1 MTQEDIVILS
11 QLLDQKFEPVYTR
24 LDLLESDVRELK
36 SGMSE
41 IKQRVASVEQK
52 VTELDQRVA
61 SVEQKVTKLEQ
72 KVTELDQRVA
82 GVEQKVTELD
92 EKVTELDQKF
102 TVLDEKVTVLDQK
115 FTVLDQK
122 FTVLDQKFTVLD
134 EKVTG
139 LELVIEN
146 ETNVNIR
153 RIAEGHCDLV
163 RNLREARK
171 VDDEKELLKKMF
183 REICGIKEDK
193 YNYQLSDVIKKLRK
207 TLWYVFGKNDILCRE
222 RSGKDLMKIRK
233 NDIFLYGRKMLFQML
248 EILYPRRCA
257 VCDEIEVTGKGI
269 CPLCKDK
276 VQNSFLSSTSGFP
289 HFLHAGSPATNRLWM
304 RERNFAPTVEKSIM
318 YTHRERQCLFMRV
331 V

>member
-61 SVEQKVTKLEQ
+61 GVEQKVTKLEQ

-92 EKVTELDQKF
+92 EKV
-102 TVLDEKVTVLDQK
+102 
-115 FTVLDQK
+115 TVLDQK

-171 VDDEKELLKKMF
+171 VDDEKELLAIRVTVLESDMSKVKH
-183 REICGIKEDK
+183 
-193 YNYQLSDVIKKLRK
+193 QLAI
-207 TLWYVFGKNDILCRE
+207 T
-222 RSGKDLMKIRK
+222 
-233 NDIFLYGRKMLFQML
+233 
-248 EILYPRRCA
+248 
-257 VCDEIEVTGKGI
+257 
-269 CPLCKDK
+269 
-276 VQNSFLSSTSGFP
+276 
-289 HFLHAGSPATNRLWM
+289 
-304 RERNFAPTVEKSIM
+304 
-318 YTHRERQCLFMRV
+318 
-331 V
+331 

>member
-61 SVEQKVTKLEQ
+61 SVEQKVTKL
-72 KVTELDQRVA
+72 
-82 GVEQKVTELD
+82 D

-115 FTVLDQK
+115 FM
-122 FTVLDQKFTVLD
+122 VLD

-171 VDDEKELLKKMF
+171 VDDEKELLAIRVTVLESDMSKVKH
-183 REICGIKEDK
+183 
-193 YNYQLSDVIKKLRK
+193 QLAI
-207 TLWYVFGKNDILCRE
+207 T
-222 RSGKDLMKIRK
+222 
-233 NDIFLYGRKMLFQML
+233 
-248 EILYPRRCA
+248 
-257 VCDEIEVTGKGI
+257 
-269 CPLCKDK
+269 
-276 VQNSFLSSTSGFP
+276 
-289 HFLHAGSPATNRLWM
+289 
-304 RERNFAPTVEKSIM
+304 
-318 YTHRERQCLFMRV
+318 
-331 V
+331 

>member
-52 VTELDQRVA
+52 VT
-61 SVEQKVTKLEQ
+61 KLEQ
-72 KVTELDQRVA
+72 KVKELDQRVA

-122 FTVLDQKFTVLD
+122 FTVLDEKF
-134 EKVTG
+134 TG

-171 VDDEKELLKKMF
+171 VDDEKELLAIRVTVLESDMSKVKH
-183 REICGIKEDK
+183 
-193 YNYQLSDVIKKLRK
+193 QLAI
-207 TLWYVFGKNDILCRE
+207 T
-222 RSGKDLMKIRK
+222 
-233 NDIFLYGRKMLFQML
+233 
-248 EILYPRRCA
+248 
-257 VCDEIEVTGKGI
+257 
-269 CPLCKDK
+269 
-276 VQNSFLSSTSGFP
+276 
-289 HFLHAGSPATNRLWM
+289 
-304 RERNFAPTVEKSIM
+304 
-318 YTHRERQCLFMRV
+318 
-331 V
+331 

>member
-41 IKQRVASVEQK
+41 IKQRVASV
-52 VTELDQRVA
+52 
-61 SVEQKVTKLEQ
+61 EQ

-171 VDDEKELLKKMF
+171 VDDEKELLAIRVTVLESDMSKVKH
-183 REICGIKEDK
+183 
-193 YNYQLSDVIKKLRK
+193 QLAI
-207 TLWYVFGKNDILCRE
+207 T
-222 RSGKDLMKIRK
+222 
-233 NDIFLYGRKMLFQML
+233 
-248 EILYPRRCA
+248 
-257 VCDEIEVTGKGI
+257 
-269 CPLCKDK
+269 
-276 VQNSFLSSTSGFP
+276 
-289 HFLHAGSPATNRLWM
+289 
-304 RERNFAPTVEKSIM
+304 
-318 YTHRERQCLFMRV
+318 
-331 V
+331 

>member
-61 SVEQKVTKLEQ
+61 
-72 KVTELDQRVA
+72 
-82 GVEQKVTELD
+82 GVEQNVTELD

-102 TVLDEKVTVLDQK
+102 TVLDEKV
-115 FTVLDQK
+115 TVLDQK

-171 VDDEKELLKKMF
+171 VDDVIELLAIRVTVLVSDMSKVKH
-183 REICGIKEDK
+183 
-193 YNYQLSDVIKKLRK
+193 QLAI
-207 TLWYVFGKNDILCRE
+207 T
-222 RSGKDLMKIRK
+222 
-233 NDIFLYGRKMLFQML
+233 
-248 EILYPRRCA
+248 
-257 VCDEIEVTGKGI
+257 
-269 CPLCKDK
+269 
-276 VQNSFLSSTSGFP
+276 
-289 HFLHAGSPATNRLWM
+289 
-304 RERNFAPTVEKSIM
+304 
-318 YTHRERQCLFMRV
+318 
-331 V
+331 

>member
-61 SVEQKVTKLEQ
+61 
-72 KVTELDQRVA
+72 R
-82 GVEQKVTELD
+82 VEQKVTELD
-92 EKVTELDQKF
+92 EKVTE
-102 TVLDEKVTVLDQK
+102 
-115 FTVLDQK
+115 
-122 FTVLDQKFTVLD
+122 LDQKFTVLD

-171 VDDEKELLKKMF
+171 VDDEKELLAIRVTVLESDMSKVKH
-183 REICGIKEDK
+183 
-193 YNYQLSDVIKKLRK
+193 QLAI
-207 TLWYVFGKNDILCRE
+207 T
-222 RSGKDLMKIRK
+222 
-233 NDIFLYGRKMLFQML
+233 
-248 EILYPRRCA
+248 
-257 VCDEIEVTGKGI
+257 
-269 CPLCKDK
+269 
-276 VQNSFLSSTSGFP
+276 
-289 HFLHAGSPATNRLWM
+289 
-304 RERNFAPTVEKSIM
+304 
-318 YTHRERQCLFMRV
+318 
-331 V
+331 

>member
-72 KVTELDQRVA
+72 KVTELDQ
-82 GVEQKVTELD
+82 
-92 EKVTELDQKF
+92 
-102 TVLDEKVTVLDQK
+102 
-115 FTVLDQK
+115 K

-171 VDDEKELLKKMF
+171 VDDEKELLAIRVTVLESDMSKVKH
-183 REICGIKEDK
+183 
-193 YNYQLSDVIKKLRK
+193 QLAI
-207 TLWYVFGKNDILCRE
+207 T
-222 RSGKDLMKIRK
+222 
-233 NDIFLYGRKMLFQML
+233 
-248 EILYPRRCA
+248 
-257 VCDEIEVTGKGI
+257 
-269 CPLCKDK
+269 
-276 VQNSFLSSTSGFP
+276 
-289 HFLHAGSPATNRLWM
+289 
-304 RERNFAPTVEKSIM
+304 
-318 YTHRERQCLFMRV
+318 
-331 V
+331 

>member
-61 SVEQKVTKLEQ
+61 VVDQ
-72 KVTELDQRVA
+72 KVTELDH
-82 GVEQKVTELD
+82 KVT
-92 EKVTELDQKF
+92 VVDQKF

-171 VDDEKELLKKMF
+171 VDDEKELLAIRVTVLESDMSKVKH
-183 REICGIKEDK
+183 
-193 YNYQLSDVIKKLRK
+193 QLAI
-207 TLWYVFGKNDILCRE
+207 T
-222 RSGKDLMKIRK
+222 
-233 NDIFLYGRKMLFQML
+233 
-248 EILYPRRCA
+248 
-257 VCDEIEVTGKGI
+257 
-269 CPLCKDK
+269 
-276 VQNSFLSSTSGFP
+276 
-289 HFLHAGSPATNRLWM
+289 
-304 RERNFAPTVEKSIM
+304 
-318 YTHRERQCLFMRV
+318 
-331 V
+331 

>member
-41 IKQRVASVEQK
+41 IKQRVASV
-52 VTELDQRVA
+52 
-61 SVEQKVTKLEQ
+61 
-72 KVTELDQRVA
+72 
-82 GVEQKVTELD
+82 
-92 EKVTELDQKF
+92 
-102 TVLDEKVTVLDQK
+102 DQK

-171 VDDEKELLKKMF
+171 VDDEKELLAIRVTVLESDMSKVKH
-183 REICGIKEDK
+183 
-193 YNYQLSDVIKKLRK
+193 QLAI
-207 TLWYVFGKNDILCRE
+207 T
-222 RSGKDLMKIRK
+222 
-233 NDIFLYGRKMLFQML
+233 
-248 EILYPRRCA
+248 
-257 VCDEIEVTGKGI
+257 
-269 CPLCKDK
+269 
-276 VQNSFLSSTSGFP
+276 
-289 HFLHAGSPATNRLWM
+289 
-304 RERNFAPTVEKSIM
+304 
-318 YTHRERQCLFMRV
+318 
-331 V
+331 

>member
-41 IKQRVASVEQK
+41 IKQRVA
-52 VTELDQRVA
+52 
-61 SVEQKVTKLEQ
+61 
-72 KVTELDQRVA
+72 

-102 TVLDEKVTVLDQK
+102 TVLDEKV
-115 FTVLDQK
+115 TVLDQK

-171 VDDEKELLKKMF
+171 VDDEKELLAIRVTVLESDMSKVKH
-183 REICGIKEDK
+183 
-193 YNYQLSDVIKKLRK
+193 QLAI
-207 TLWYVFGKNDILCRE
+207 T
-222 RSGKDLMKIRK
+222 
-233 NDIFLYGRKMLFQML
+233 
-248 EILYPRRCA
+248 
-257 VCDEIEVTGKGI
+257 
-269 CPLCKDK
+269 
-276 VQNSFLSSTSGFP
+276 
-289 HFLHAGSPATNRLWM
+289 
-304 RERNFAPTVEKSIM
+304 
-318 YTHRERQCLFMRV
+318 
-331 V
+331 

>member
-61 SVEQKVTKLEQ
+61 
-72 KVTELDQRVA
+72 
-82 GVEQKVTELD
+82 GVEQKVTELE

-171 VDDEKELLKKMF
+171 VDDEKELLAIRVTVLESDMSKVKH
-183 REICGIKEDK
+183 
-193 YNYQLSDVIKKLRK
+193 QLAI
-207 TLWYVFGKNDILCRE
+207 T
-222 RSGKDLMKIRK
+222 
-233 NDIFLYGRKMLFQML
+233 
-248 EILYPRRCA
+248 
-257 VCDEIEVTGKGI
+257 
-269 CPLCKDK
+269 
-276 VQNSFLSSTSGFP
+276 
-289 HFLHAGSPATNRLWM
+289 
-304 RERNFAPTVEKSIM
+304 
-318 YTHRERQCLFMRV
+318 
-331 V
+331 

>member
-61 SVEQKVTKLEQ
+61 SVEQKVT
-72 KVTELDQRVA
+72 ELDQRVA

-102 TVLDEKVTVLDQK
+102 TVLDEKV
-115 FTVLDQK
+115 
-122 FTVLDQKFTVLD
+122 TVLDQKFTVLD

-171 VDDEKELLKKMF
+171 VDDEKELLAIRVTVLESDMSKVKH
-183 REICGIKEDK
+183 
-193 YNYQLSDVIKKLRK
+193 QLAI
-207 TLWYVFGKNDILCRE
+207 T
-222 RSGKDLMKIRK
+222 
-233 NDIFLYGRKMLFQML
+233 
-248 EILYPRRCA
+248 
-257 VCDEIEVTGKGI
+257 
-269 CPLCKDK
+269 
-276 VQNSFLSSTSGFP
+276 
-289 HFLHAGSPATNRLWM
+289 
-304 RERNFAPTVEKSIM
+304 
-318 YTHRERQCLFMRV
+318 
-331 V
+331 

>member
-72 KVTELDQRVA
+72 KVTELD
-82 GVEQKVTELD
+82 
-92 EKVTELDQKF
+92 EKVTE
-102 TVLDEKVTVLDQK
+102 
-115 FTVLDQK
+115 LDQK

-171 VDDEKELLKKMF
+171 VDDEKELLAIRVTVLESDMSKVKH
-183 REICGIKEDK
+183 
-193 YNYQLSDVIKKLRK
+193 QLAI
-207 TLWYVFGKNDILCRE
+207 T
-222 RSGKDLMKIRK
+222 
-233 NDIFLYGRKMLFQML
+233 
-248 EILYPRRCA
+248 
-257 VCDEIEVTGKGI
+257 
-269 CPLCKDK
+269 
-276 VQNSFLSSTSGFP
+276 
-289 HFLHAGSPATNRLWM
+289 
-304 RERNFAPTVEKSIM
+304 
-318 YTHRERQCLFMRV
+318 
-331 V
+331 

>member
-61 SVEQKVTKLEQ
+61 
-72 KVTELDQRVA
+72 

-92 EKVTELDQKF
+92 QKF
-102 TVLDEKVTVLDQK
+102 M
-115 FTVLDQK
+115 
-122 FTVLDQKFTVLD
+122 VLDQKFTVLD

-171 VDDEKELLKKMF
+171 VDDEKELLAIRVTVLESDMSKVKH
-183 REICGIKEDK
+183 
-193 YNYQLSDVIKKLRK
+193 QLAI
-207 TLWYVFGKNDILCRE
+207 T
-222 RSGKDLMKIRK
+222 
-233 NDIFLYGRKMLFQML
+233 
-248 EILYPRRCA
+248 
-257 VCDEIEVTGKGI
+257 
-269 CPLCKDK
+269 
-276 VQNSFLSSTSGFP
+276 
-289 HFLHAGSPATNRLWM
+289 
-304 RERNFAPTVEKSIM
+304 
-318 YTHRERQCLFMRV
+318 
-331 V
+331 

>member
-1 MTQEDIVILS
+1 MRNKKKDVNIVAIGKVWRKKNKKIGGERRMTQEDIVILS

-122 FTVLDQKFTVLD
+122 FTVLD

-171 VDDEKELLKKMF
+171 VDDEKELLAIRVTVLESDMSKVKH
-183 REICGIKEDK
+183 
-193 YNYQLSDVIKKLRK
+193 QLAI
-207 TLWYVFGKNDILCRE
+207 T
-222 RSGKDLMKIRK
+222 
-233 NDIFLYGRKMLFQML
+233 
-248 EILYPRRCA
+248 
-257 VCDEIEVTGKGI
+257 
-269 CPLCKDK
+269 
-276 VQNSFLSSTSGFP
+276 
-289 HFLHAGSPATNRLWM
+289 
-304 RERNFAPTVEKSIM
+304 
-318 YTHRERQCLFMRV
+318 
-331 V
+331 

>member
-102 TVLDEKVTVLDQK
+102 TVLD
-115 FTVLDQK
+115 
-122 FTVLDQKFTVLD
+122 QKFTVLD
-134 EKVTG
+134 EKFTG

-171 VDDEKELLKKMF
+171 VDDEKELLAIRVTVLESDMSKVKH
-183 REICGIKEDK
+183 
-193 YNYQLSDVIKKLRK
+193 QLAI
-207 TLWYVFGKNDILCRE
+207 T
-222 RSGKDLMKIRK
+222 
-233 NDIFLYGRKMLFQML
+233 
-248 EILYPRRCA
+248 
-257 VCDEIEVTGKGI
+257 
-269 CPLCKDK
+269 
-276 VQNSFLSSTSGFP
+276 
-289 HFLHAGSPATNRLWM
+289 
-304 RERNFAPTVEKSIM
+304 
-318 YTHRERQCLFMRV
+318 
-331 V
+331 

>member
-52 VTELDQRVA
+52 VTELDQ
-61 SVEQKVTKLEQ
+61 

-92 EKVTELDQKF
+92 QKF
-102 TVLDEKVTVLDQK
+102 TVLDEKV
-115 FTVLDQK
+115 TVLDQK

-171 VDDEKELLKKMF
+171 VDDEKELLAIRVTVLESDMSKVKH
-183 REICGIKEDK
+183 
-193 YNYQLSDVIKKLRK
+193 QLAI
-207 TLWYVFGKNDILCRE
+207 T
-222 RSGKDLMKIRK
+222 
-233 NDIFLYGRKMLFQML
+233 
-248 EILYPRRCA
+248 
-257 VCDEIEVTGKGI
+257 
-269 CPLCKDK
+269 
-276 VQNSFLSSTSGFP
+276 
-289 HFLHAGSPATNRLWM
+289 
-304 RERNFAPTVEKSIM
+304 
-318 YTHRERQCLFMRV
+318 
-331 V
+331 

>member
-61 SVEQKVTKLEQ
+61 
-72 KVTELDQRVA
+72 

-92 EKVTELDQKF
+92 EKVTE
-102 TVLDEKVTVLDQK
+102 
-115 FTVLDQK
+115 
-122 FTVLDQKFTVLD
+122 LDQKFTVLD

-171 VDDEKELLKKMF
+171 VDDEKELLAIRVKVL
-183 REICGIKEDK
+183 E
-193 YNYQLSDVIKKLRK
+193 SDMSKVKH
-207 TLWYVFGKNDILCRE
+207 
-222 RSGKDLMKIRK
+222 
-233 NDIFLYGRKMLFQML
+233 QL
-248 EILYPRRCA
+248 EI
-257 VCDEIEVTGKGI
+257 T
-269 CPLCKDK
+269 
-276 VQNSFLSSTSGFP
+276 
-289 HFLHAGSPATNRLWM
+289 
-304 RERNFAPTVEKSIM
+304 
-318 YTHRERQCLFMRV
+318 
-331 V
+331 

>member
-61 SVEQKVTKLEQ
+61 GVEQKVTK
-72 KVTELDQRVA
+72 
-82 GVEQKVTELD
+82 LD

-122 FTVLDQKFTVLD
+122 FTVLDEKF
-134 EKVTG
+134 TG

-171 VDDEKELLKKMF
+171 VDDEKELLAIRVTVLESDMSKVKH
-183 REICGIKEDK
+183 
-193 YNYQLSDVIKKLRK
+193 QLAI
-207 TLWYVFGKNDILCRE
+207 T
-222 RSGKDLMKIRK
+222 
-233 NDIFLYGRKMLFQML
+233 
-248 EILYPRRCA
+248 
-257 VCDEIEVTGKGI
+257 
-269 CPLCKDK
+269 
-276 VQNSFLSSTSGFP
+276 
-289 HFLHAGSPATNRLWM
+289 
-304 RERNFAPTVEKSIM
+304 
-318 YTHRERQCLFMRV
+318 
-331 V
+331 

>member
-52 VTELDQRVA
+52 VT
-61 SVEQKVTKLEQ
+61 KLEQ
-72 KVTELDQRVA
+72 KVTELDQ
-82 GVEQKVTELD
+82 
-92 EKVTELDQKF
+92 KF
-102 TVLDEKVTVLDQK
+102 M
-115 FTVLDQK
+115 
-122 FTVLDQKFTVLD
+122 VLDQKFTVLD

-171 VDDEKELLKKMF
+171 VDDEKELLAIRVTVLESDMSKVKH
-183 REICGIKEDK
+183 
-193 YNYQLSDVIKKLRK
+193 QLAI
-207 TLWYVFGKNDILCRE
+207 T
-222 RSGKDLMKIRK
+222 
-233 NDIFLYGRKMLFQML
+233 
-248 EILYPRRCA
+248 
-257 VCDEIEVTGKGI
+257 
-269 CPLCKDK
+269 
-276 VQNSFLSSTSGFP
+276 
-289 HFLHAGSPATNRLWM
+289 
-304 RERNFAPTVEKSIM
+304 
-318 YTHRERQCLFMRV
+318 
-331 V
+331 

>member
-72 KVTELDQRVA
+72 KVTELDQ
-82 GVEQKVTELD
+82 
-92 EKVTELDQKF
+92 KF
-102 TVLDEKVTVLDQK
+102 TVLDEKV
-115 FTVLDQK
+115 
-122 FTVLDQKFTVLD
+122 TVLDQKFTVLD

-163 RNLREARK
+163 RKLREARK
-171 VDDEKELLKKMF
+171 VDDEKELLAIRVTVLESDMSKVKH
-183 REICGIKEDK
+183 
-193 YNYQLSDVIKKLRK
+193 QLAI
-207 TLWYVFGKNDILCRE
+207 T
-222 RSGKDLMKIRK
+222 
-233 NDIFLYGRKMLFQML
+233 
-248 EILYPRRCA
+248 
-257 VCDEIEVTGKGI
+257 
-269 CPLCKDK
+269 
-276 VQNSFLSSTSGFP
+276 
-289 HFLHAGSPATNRLWM
+289 
-304 RERNFAPTVEKSIM
+304 
-318 YTHRERQCLFMRV
+318 
-331 V
+331 

>member
-61 SVEQKVTKLEQ
+61 SVEQKVTKL
-72 KVTELDQRVA
+72 
-82 GVEQKVTELD
+82 D

-115 FTVLDQK
+115 FTVLDEK
-122 FTVLDQKFTVLD
+122 F
-134 EKVTG
+134 TG

-146 ETNVNIR
+146 ETNANIR

-171 VDDEKELLKKMF
+171 VDDEKELLAIRVTVLESDMSKVKH
-183 REICGIKEDK
+183 
-193 YNYQLSDVIKKLRK
+193 QLAI
-207 TLWYVFGKNDILCRE
+207 T
-222 RSGKDLMKIRK
+222 
-233 NDIFLYGRKMLFQML
+233 
-248 EILYPRRCA
+248 
-257 VCDEIEVTGKGI
+257 
-269 CPLCKDK
+269 
-276 VQNSFLSSTSGFP
+276 
-289 HFLHAGSPATNRLWM
+289 
-304 RERNFAPTVEKSIM
+304 
-318 YTHRERQCLFMRV
+318 
-331 V
+331 